1 MIVREQQEWQPA
13 LFEYTPEISLT
24 ESWGCKA
31 RELWGEK
38 LGWLAELAHS
48 HSALFFTDIGM
59 GTAGIELPGASVIV
73 HKDGSTLPNLDKI
86 MEKNQ
91 VDLIPKLAFIVAST
105 LNGEHINAVA
115 GLAREMKEN
124 GAKGVI
130 AVLTSL
136 AHERQDHK
144 FIEKGFGQVINQV
157 TSLKDTVETLAR
169 HCDGALVMQPHSM
182 RGIEFGIR
190 HYFPMLPIDCLEFVV
205 KKSGYDQI
213 GNIIE
218 LGPDKGR
225 QDEARRIANILDC
238 PLLTLT
244 KERDSLH
251 GGKPKIIW
259 PEGSRERIRDD
270 GFTVLITDDEIRDA
284 GTTEAIVDDLEG
296 YTNDVRIITIKAI
309 MSDEIKPR
317 MVIRDGRLVQVKP
330 RDKWAASSAVAKLNK
345 SWIKEILI
353 TDAVQPIADL
363 APIADKI
370 RIISLES
377 EIEALV
383 GYLRQNWIPLSQS
396 WLRDPNQTGTLLS
409 LDLAVEK
416 HK

>member
-1 MIVREQQEWQPA
+1 M
-13 LFEYTPEISLT
+13 
-24 ESWGCKA
+24 
-31 RELWGEK
+31 
-38 LGWLAELAHS
+38 AHS
-48 HSALFFTDIGM
+48 HSALIFTDIGM
-59 GTAGIELPGASVIV
+59 GISGIELPGASVTV

-91 VDLIPKLAFIVAST
+91 VNLVPKLAFIVAST
-105 LNGEHINAVA
+105 LNGEHINAVV

-124 GAKGVI
+124 GAEGVI

-144 FIEKGFGQVINQV
+144 FIEKGSGQVINQV

-169 HCDGALVMQPHSM
+169 YCDGALVMQPHSM

-225 QDEARRIANILDC
+225 QDEARRTANILNC

-244 KERDSLH
+244 KERDRLH

-284 GTTEAIVDDLEG
+284 GTTEAIVNDLEG

-317 MVIRDGRLVQVKP
+317 MAIQGDQLSLVRP
-330 RDKWAASSAVAKLNK
+330 SSYWESSSAASKLNK
-345 SWIKEILI
+345 QCIREILI
-353 TDAVQPIADL
+353 TDAVQSQADL
-363 APIADKI
+363 TPIADKI
-370 RIISLES
+370 RVISLRP
-377 EIEALV
+377 EIKTLIN
-383 GYLRQNWIPLSQS
+383 YLRQNWIPRDEF